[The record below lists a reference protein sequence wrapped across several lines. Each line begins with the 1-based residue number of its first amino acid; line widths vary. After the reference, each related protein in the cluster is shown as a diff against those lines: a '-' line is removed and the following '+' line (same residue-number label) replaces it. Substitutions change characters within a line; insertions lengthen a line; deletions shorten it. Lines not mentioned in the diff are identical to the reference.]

1 MHTSL
6 LLSKI
11 FTTVFPLV
19 AIVSIGYFYARKVSI
34 SMEVSNKINIDVFVP
49 ALIFSVLSDQSFD
62 ILKYQSL
69 AVATFVV
76 VLGSGLLL
84 LPLCRWL
91 NIQAKTLLP
100 PMMFSNTGNLG
111 LPLMVLAFGEQ
122 ALPAAVV
129 LFIIENGL
137 HFTVGLYILDHKT
150 NPLSVLKMPM
160 IAATILGLVVS
171 GLHLSIPQVIATPID
186 MLGKISIP
194 LMLFALGVRMTQ
206 VDFSAWKIGFWGA
219 ILAPL
224 SGIAIAL
231 IAQPM
236 IQLPDEQYRYLL
248 LFSTLPPAVL
258 NYMVAERY
266 QQEPQ
271 KVASIVLMGNMLAI
285 VVIPIALFFI
295 L

>member
-69 AVATFVV
+69 VVATFVV

-160 IAATILGLVVS
+160 IAATILGLIVS
-171 GLHLSIPQVIATPID
+171 GLHLSIPQVIAMPVD

-194 LMLFALGVRMTQ
+194 LMLFALGVRMTL
-206 VDFSAWKIGFWGA
+206 VDFSAWKTGLWGA

-224 SGIAIAL
+224 SGIVMAL

-285 VVIPIALFFI
+285 VVIPIALFFV